1 MIIHFLLA
9 TITYGDEVIVP
20 ALSTAEVPMFQWI
33 TQVAAR
39 FQRLIQADKVKL
51 SMSQLKTK
59 TKRHYS

>member
-1 MIIHFLLA
+1 MQMKIMIIHFLLA

-39 FQRLIQADKVKL
+39 FQ
-51 SMSQLKTK
+51 
-59 TKRHYS
+59 